1 MENAFKLKI
10 YRIKNLFQDDRVE
23 VSIRKTLI
31 KVFDH
36 LGILEDEADDIIDE
50 IISRAKNYQSLA
62 EYEKSAYEIL
72 KNKGVVDEIPEKLI
86 NRADIMYGQS
96 NSYFIDGSVLDLG
109 CGDGR
114 VGELIAKDGHHVVL
128 SDIYRH
134 PNIDNTNLNFKLLKN
149 SGRLPF
155 ADNEF
160 NNTLSLTVLHHS
172 ENPLEVLKEIYR
184 VTKPSGRVIV
194 IESVYGVNGDELE
207 AAQKLK
213 CQHYLELD
221 SEQQRMAN
229 IFFDHFYNRVIHYT
243 EDLNKKVNVPFNF
256 NTPTGWKET
265 FEEYGLYQEK
275 IIHLGIDQPV
285 VPEYHSLHILK
296 VIKS

>member
-23 VSIRKTLI
+23 VCIRKTLI
-31 KVFDH
+31 NVFDH
-36 LGILEDEADDIIDE
+36 LGIVEDKADE
-50 IISRAKNYQSLA
+50 IIDKCIYLAKNYKSLS
-62 EYEKSAYEIL
+62 EYEKLAYEIL
-72 KNKGVVDEIPEKLI
+72 KNNGVVEQIPKKLI
-86 NRADIMYGQS
+86 NRADIMYNQI

-114 VGELIAKDGHHVVL
+114 VGELIAKEGHHVVL
-128 SDIYRH
+128 ADIYRH
-134 PNIDNTNLNFKLLKN
+134 SNIDNTNLNFKQLKKN
-149 SGRLPF
+149 ERLPF
-155 ADNEF
+155 KDNEF
-160 NNTLSLTVLHHS
+160 KNTLSLTVLHHS
-172 ENPLEVLKEIYR
+172 ENPLDVLKEIYR
-184 VTKPSGRVIV
+184 VTKPEGRVIV

-207 AAQKLK
+207 EAQKLK
-213 CQHYLELD
+213 CKHYLELN
-221 SEQQRMAN
+221 SEQQRMTN

-265 FEEYGLYQEK
+265 FEEYGLYEEK
-275 IIHLGIDQPV
+275 VVHLGIDQPV

-296 VIKS
+296 VIK